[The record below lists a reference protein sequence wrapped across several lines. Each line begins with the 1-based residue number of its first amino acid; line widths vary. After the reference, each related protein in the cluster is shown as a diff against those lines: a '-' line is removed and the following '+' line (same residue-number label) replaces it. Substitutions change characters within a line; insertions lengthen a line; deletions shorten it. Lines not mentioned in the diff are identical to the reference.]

1 MCGVSRRPQ
10 PLPPSLVGEYLSTA
24 QALDGGLSRDRLRR
38 ADLEHPFH
46 GVVATRRVATTVD
59 RAWAY
64 AHVMHPEAWFSNT
77 TAAVLRGLPVPR
89 ALERGPIHV
98 TVPVGVRS
106 PRGSSVRGHQ
116 RDIETPA
123 SEQLVLPLSSGEFVP
138 LRVATL
144 GATALT
150 SATQLSHADLVALI
164 DAARLRD
171 EAATLAD
178 IDRMLE
184 RSARRAGSAAL
195 RRACCE
201 SRAGVRS
208 RPESHL
214 RVLLARA
221 GFPEP
226 EVAPAVPTPLGEL
239 HPDLAWP
246 QWRVLVEYE
255 GEGHRTDSRVF
266 ARDLHRFDAFGDADW
281 STARCTSDDLYL
293 DTTRVLTLLARRLRS
308 RGWRPTRPVK
318 LRIPPVA
325 VP

>member
-1 MCGVSRRPQ
+1 MSRRPH
-10 PLPPSLVGEYLSTA
+10 PLPTPLVGEYLSTA
-24 QALDGGLSRDRLRR
+24 QALSAGLSRDRLRR
-38 ADLEHPFH
+38 ADLEHPFR
-46 GVVATRRVATTVD
+46 GVIATRPVTTTVD

-64 AHVMHPEAWFSNT
+64 AQVMHPEAWFSNT

-106 PRGSSVRGHQ
+106 PRGLNVRGHQ
-116 RDIETPA
+116 RDIEAPA
-123 SEQLVLPLSSGEFVP
+123 SDSLLLPLSSGELVP

-150 SATQLSHADLVALI
+150 SATQLVHADVVALI
-164 DAARLRD
+164 DAARLTN

-184 RSARRAGSAAL
+184 RSTRRAGAAAL
-195 RRACCE
+195 RRARLQ

-208 RPESHL
+208 RSESHL
-214 RVLLARA
+214 RVLLAQA
-221 GFPEP
+221 GFPESQ
-226 EVAPAVPTPLGEL
+226 VAPSVTTPLGEL

-246 QWRVLVEYE
+246 QFRVLVEYE
-255 GEGHRTDSRVF
+255 GRGHRTDSRVF
-266 ARDLHRFDAFGDADW
+266 ANDLQRFDAFGDADW
-281 STARCTSDDLYL
+281 SAVRCVSHDLYV
-293 DTTRVLTLLARRLRS
+293 DSTRVLGSLARRLRS
-308 RGWRPTRPVK
+308 RGWRPTRP
-318 LRIPPVA
+318 LRLGIPPVA